1 MGLNNINAYILS
13 GGKSERMGENKA
25 LLTLNN
31 QKFIDIIYKELS
43 KLFKEVYVVT
53 KKEDIHLYKD
63 YNVVYDIY
71 PQQSPMVGILTALMH
86 SNGSYVFIKSCDNPV
101 FSAKLI
107 EYMLDLINGYDVIIP
122 SLRDGYHP
130 LFAVYSKKC
139 IDIIKKQIE
148 KNNFKIVDFLD
159 FLDVYLMREEE
170 VIKYDKNL
178 ISFLNINTKKD
189 YESFIR
195 NYL

>member
-1 MGLNNINAYILS
+1 M
-13 GGKSERMGENKA
+13 
-25 LLTLNN
+25 
-31 QKFIDIIYKELS
+31 QFI
-43 KLFKEVYVVT
+43 
-53 KKEDIHLYKD
+53 
-63 YNVVYDIY
+63 
-71 PQQSPMVGILTALMH
+71 Q
-86 SNGSYVFIKSCDNPV
+86 
-101 FSAKLI
+101 
-107 EYMLDLINGYDVIIP
+107 
-122 SLRDGYHP
+122 
-130 LFAVYSKKC
+130 KKC
-139 IDIIKKQIE
+139 VDVIKKQIE